1 MAAKLDSFIHYF
13 CTMSNFLVRNG
24 TLNEDNACILIKKSE
39 GGSDRQ
45 MNSLQ
50 RCLQPNL
57 QNWEYF
63 NLPGKSNTVDVIS

>member
-1 MAAKLDSFIHYF
+1 MSPVSLSVDLSLYNMAAKLDSFIHYF

-50 RCLQPNL
+50 RYL
-57 QNWEYF
+57 
-63 NLPGKSNTVDVIS
+63 

>member
-50 RCLQPNL
+50 RCL
-57 QNWEYF
+57 
-63 NLPGKSNTVDVIS
+63 